1 MKNLWTLPFELVDD
15 NLHPVFRQDLPKYSL
30 FYTAGYLVLTQPSHA
45 DEIAEQLKQ
54 PVSNSTAVINLLRK
68 AQEAQEQWEKTFLHS
83 QFKPLCLTLYT
94 SQQCNLN
101 CSYCFSQGEQSLP
114 ETDLDLSVIC
124 QATEL
129 VASNCKRAGVPFTL
143 VIHGGGEPTLD
154 RRLPEILSVVEKI
167 AARHVKG
174 IFRYLATNGVMPAE
188 QARWVA
194 EHFDQIGLSCDGPA
208 DIQST
213 QRPLKNRT
221 SSAPYVERTAE
232 IIREAGKPLH
242 IRATVT
248 AETFQRMPEIAAY
261 LCAELH
267 AAEVRIEPVFKGS
280 RSTPGI
286 GVQPWQAENFC
297 EAFLAAR
304 QVARSYHT
312 RWQASGSRLWEI
324 HGRYCQV
331 FRNVLHLLP
340 GNSASACFKTGG
352 SNEARSS
359 GLQIEKTI
367 NPVFALD
374 PVRTGVL
381 QDQLAQDDL
390 FCLACFNRFHCDRA
404 CPDRCPVDP
413 SSNNGTVSIAGELR
427 CSINRM
433 LSTALLQE
441 RAEALAPLLTQHP
454 TISTKIEG
462 ASS

>member
-1 MKNLWTLPFELVDD
+1 MKNLWILPFEPV
-15 NLHPVFRQDLPKYSL
+15 NGSLHPIFRQDLPKYSL

-45 DEIAEQLKQ
+45 DEIAKQLKQ
-54 PVSNSTAVINLLRK
+54 PVSSSTAAVNLLRK
-68 AQEAQEQWEKTFLHS
+68 AQAAQEQWEKTFLHT

-94 SQQCNLN
+94 SQQCNLA
-101 CSYCFSQGEQSLP
+101 CSYCFSQDEQTPP
-114 ETDLDLSVIC
+114 ENDLDIPVIC
-124 QATEL
+124 QAAEL

-167 AARHVKG
+167 AAKHVKS

-188 QARWVA
+188 QARWAA

-221 SSAPYVERTAE
+221 SSTPYVERTAE

-248 AETFQRMPEIAAY
+248 AETFRRMPEIAAY

-267 AAEVRIEPVFKGS
+267 AAEIRIEPVFQGG
-280 RSTPGI
+280 RSSPDI
-286 GVQPWQAENFC
+286 GVQPCQAEDFC

-304 QVARSYHT
+304 QVARSYDA

-324 HGRYCQV
+324 HGRYCQI

-340 GNSASACFKTGG
+340 GNSASACFKTGA
-352 SNEARSS
+352 SSEVRAS
-359 GLQIEKTI
+359 GLQIEKTAGTG
-367 NPVFALD
+367 FAID
-374 PVRTGVL
+374 PAHVGAL
-381 QDQLAQDDL
+381 QDQLAQEDPL
-390 FCLACFNRFHCDRA
+390 CLTCFNRFHCDRA
-404 CPDRCPVDP
+404 CPDRCPADL
-413 SSNNGTVSIAGELR
+413 SSNGNPVSVTAELR
-427 CSINRM
+427 CAINRM
-433 LSTALLQE
+433 LSTAQLQE
-441 RAEALAPLLTQHP
+441 RAETLAPLLQQHP
-454 TISTKIEG
+454 VISTKIEG